1 MRNMKSMT
9 PFAGDMRFILRPAA
23 AAGPTQ
29 PGRCPPGSGAV
40 IRSPATTYRGSHGP
54 WPPTPTPTLQTSTMA
69 MGIENLIFFQE
80 NSLLDIWNL

>member
-23 AAGPTQ
+23 ARTHPARPQ
-29 PGRCPPGSGAV
+29 PPGERAV
-40 IRSPATTYRGSHGP
+40 IPSPATTYRGSHGP